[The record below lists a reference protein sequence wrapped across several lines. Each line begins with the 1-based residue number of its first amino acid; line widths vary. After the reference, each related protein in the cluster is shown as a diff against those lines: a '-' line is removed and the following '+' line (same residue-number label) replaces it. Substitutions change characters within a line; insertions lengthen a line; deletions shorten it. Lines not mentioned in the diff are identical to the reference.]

1 MVSFSFPQPLLK
13 SRVMN
18 KYALSFFGGA
28 GGASVLVSRLGPST
42 SLSCQPLILVGR
54 RCRAAPIKKP
64 PYLRC
69 CHRKIPI
76 CQMGR
81 TACRRPQVLT
91 MAPSMSQILFRESSR
106 RTTFFIPLM
115 GSSVTLVKN
124 TKITKR
130 TQFKNAI
137 SR

>member
-1 MVSFSFPQPLLK
+1 
-13 SRVMN
+13 
-18 KYALSFFGGA
+18 
-28 GGASVLVSRLGPST
+28 
-42 SLSCQPLILVGR
+42 
-54 RCRAAPIKKP
+54 
-64 PYLRC
+64 
-69 CHRKIPI
+69 
-76 CQMGR
+76 MGR